1 MFSDLLQHPG
11 VREEVELRSAFGF
24 LAFHGGALE
33 RMTEVIAAEAAARA
47 GASLYALVPP
57 PDLRWHIPSHRVSP
71 DESAALAGVLDRV
84 EVVIALHGYGRA
96 GRWTDLLLG
105 GSNRELAAHLGGLL
119 APALP
124 DYRVVAD
131 LDAIPPE
138 LRGLHP
144 ANPVNLPPAGGV
156 QLELP
161 PRVRG
166 LTPHWRGWAGPGLV
180 PPAEALVSALAAA
193 ATTWPLAARR

>member
-1 MFSDLLQHPG
+1 VFADLLKHPG

-33 RMTEVIAAEAAARA
+33 RMTEVIARKAADRA
-47 GASLYALVPP
+47 GASLYALVQP
-57 PDLRWHIPSHRVSP
+57 PDLRWHIPSHLVTP
-71 DESAALAGVLDRV
+71 DESEALAEFLQRV
-84 EVVIALHGYGRA
+84 EVVVAVHGYGRA
-96 GRWTDLLLG
+96 GRWTQLLLG
-105 GSNRELAAHLGGLL
+105 GSNRRLAAHMQSYL
-119 APALP
+119 AAALP
-124 DYRVVAD
+124 DYQVVAD
-131 LDAIPPE
+131 LDAIPAE

-166 LTPHWRGWAGPGLV
+166 LTPHWRAWPGPGLV
-180 PPAEALVSALAAA
+180 PPAEALVAALAAA
-193 ATTWPLAARR
+193 ATSWTEH